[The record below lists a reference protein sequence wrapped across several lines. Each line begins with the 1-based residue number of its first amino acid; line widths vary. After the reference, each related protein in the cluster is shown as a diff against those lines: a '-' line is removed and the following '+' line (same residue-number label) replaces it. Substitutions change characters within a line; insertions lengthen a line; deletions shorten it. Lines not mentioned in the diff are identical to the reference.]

1 MEKICKIVA
10 IGNVESREGTL
21 RNGEKKMFK
30 SISVRLADGAD
41 EFVAE
46 AMDDLCEKLEHNPLP
61 IGTNVSVQANLRVQ
75 EWKTKDGEQ
84 RFSNFINLK
93 NMRVM

>member
-1 MEKICKIVA
+1 MEKLCKIVA

-21 RNGEKKMFK
+21 HNGEKKTFK

-46 AMDDLCEKLEHNPLP
+46 ATDNLCEQLEHNPLP
-61 IGTNVSVQANLRVQ
+61 IGTNVSVQANIRVQ
-75 EWKTKDGEQ
+75 EWKTNDGKP

-93 NMRVM
+93 NLRVM